1 MNRKAYVSILA
12 FVFLAFVFLTGCN
25 NSSSKPPVETMV
37 AQSGTPQ
44 SAAGDTAFGL
54 PLVAQV
60 TTGGTPTSGV
70 SVTFTAP
77 STGASGTFANG
88 TATET
93 DTTDVNGLAT
103 STTFTANETTG
114 AYTVTATGSGLPTV
128 NFSLTNTAMP
138 ASITATS
145 GTPQSTFV
153 LTAFA
158 NPLVATVLDASSNP
172 VTGAAVVF
180 TAPAS
185 GASGTFASTSTNTET
200 DLTDATGVATS
211 SVFTANGLVGGPYT
225 VTAIVGALEA
235 DFSLTNTTGGTAVGI
250 TALSGTPQSA
260 VISTAFGAP
269 LVATVTTGGVAT
281 PNASVTFTAPALTGA
296 SGTFASNG
304 TITETDTT
312 DVNGNAT
319 SSVFTANATT
329 GAYVV
334 AATVTGAAA
343 PANFNLTN
351 TAAPTSFTY
360 TFYLSGTEAA
370 NSGPNFYA
378 LAGAVTVAADGTVTA
393 GEQDYNDGFGLTS
406 PQPTGD
412 AITGGTLT
420 VDPTTGQGTLAL
432 ITDNTALGLAGT
444 ETLGVQFVNANHA
457 LIVQFDGSATSSGSL
472 DYQTATNGSDG
483 GYAFTLSGVDT
494 SYAPVV
500 YGGVFSISTG
510 TAVAGVY
517 DEDDAGTATLNTA
530 FTGTASVPDAF
541 GRGTVTGNNFG
552 GYLTTLNYYIV
563 GPEVMRLIDVDPSVA
578 GVDSD
583 SGVGSAFGQGTG
595 TFSSASL
602 GSSVFGISANSFGN
616 PYAAAGAIT
625 TSGNGSFTGIAD
637 DDEPFGLGV
646 VTDSSVLGVYSISTV
661 SNGYGTMTINN
672 LGSIVSL
679 GIYLTDPT
687 LNLNDPN
694 NSSGQAAATLAGA
707 LITDL
712 DGSLNGTGV
721 LIPQTDTVAA
731 DFTGNYA
738 FGGQD
743 YWIDTNSFEWEFDL
757 VGQGSVASLALT
769 GTGLVSDPWTF
780 FVGDTTTNT
789 AVPFSG
795 TATPDGV
802 TAGRYTIPL
811 AATVVSGSPVTLD
824 AVIYQASGG
833 QLFWVGADTADVFL
847 GSLEQQ
853 GSLTGLPAVKKAV
866 AKTNR
871 HKSRTK

>member
-25 NSSSKPPVETMV
+25 NSSSKPPVETMTL
-37 AQSGTPQ
+37 QSGSPQ
-44 SAAGDTAFGL
+44 STAGGTAFAA

-77 STGASGTFANG
+77 SSGASGTFANG

-93 DTTDVNGLAT
+93 DTTDINGLAT
-103 STTFTANETTG
+103 SSQFTANTTTG
-114 AYTVTATGSGLPTV
+114 AYTVAATASGLPTV
-128 NFSLTNTAMP
+128 NFSLTNTAVP
-138 ASITATS
+138 ATITATS
-145 GTPQSTFV
+145 GGGQSAFV
-153 LTAFA
+153 LTAFT
-158 NPLVATVLDASSNP
+158 NPLVATVLDVNSSP
-172 VTGAAVVF
+172 VSGVAVV
-180 TAPAS
+180 
-185 GASGTFASTSTNTET
+185 
-200 DLTDATGVATS
+200 
-211 SVFTANGLVGGPYT
+211 
-225 VTAIVGALEA
+225 
-235 DFSLTNTTGGTAVGI
+235 
-250 TALSGTPQSA
+250 
-260 VISTAFGAP
+260 
-269 LVATVTTGGVAT
+269 
-281 PNASVTFTAPALTGA
+281 FTAPALTGA
-296 SGTFASNG
+296 SGTFANG
-304 TITETDTT
+304 TNTETDTT

-319 SSVFTANATT
+319 SSTFTANAIVGGPYNVTAAVTAPALSTTFAETNTVGGTAVGITATGGVTQSAVISTAFALPLVANVTVGGVPTAGLSVTFTAPATGASGTFASNGTATETDTTDVNGNATSSTFTANATV
-329 GAYVV
+329 GGPYVV

-360 TFYLSGTEAA
+360 AFYLTGREAA
-370 NSGPNFYA
+370 NGGPNFYA
-378 LAGAVTVAADGTVTA
+378 LAGAVTVGADGTVTA

-406 PQPTGD
+406 PQPAGD
-412 AITGGTLT
+412 TITGGTLT
-420 VDPTTGQGTLAL
+420 VSTTVPGQATLTL
-432 ITDNTALGLAGT
+432 ITNNTALGVAGT

-472 DYQTATNGSDG
+472 DLQTATSGSNG

-517 DEDDAGTATLNTA
+517 DEDDAGTVTSDAA

-541 GRGTVTGNNFG
+541 GRGTVTGTDFG

-563 GPEVMRLIDVDPSVA
+563 GPEVMRIIDVDT
-578 GVDSD
+578 SD

-595 TFSSASL
+595 TFSNLSL
-602 GSSVFGISANSFGN
+602 GNSVFGISANSFGN

-637 DDEPFGLGV
+637 DDEPFGAGV
-646 VTDSSVLGVYSISTV
+646 VTDSSVVGVYSIG

-679 GIYLTDPT
+679 GIYATDPT

-694 NSSGQAAATLAGA
+694 NSSGQAGATLAGA
-707 LITDL
+707 LVTDL

-721 LIPQTDTVAA
+721 LIPQTDNTDA

-738 FGGQD
+738 FGAQD
-743 YWIDTNSFEWEFDL
+743 YWLDVDSAEWEFDF
-757 VGQGSVASLALT
+757 VGQGSVTADVLA
-769 GTGLVSDPWTF
+769 GTGLVSDPFTF
-780 FVGDTTTNT
+780 FTGDPTTDTGVT
-789 AVPFSG
+789 FAG

-811 AATVVSGSPVTLD
+811 AVTPVDTTPATLN
-824 AVIYQASGG
+824 AVIYQVSGG
-833 QLFWVGADTADVFL
+833 QLFWVGADAADVFL

-853 GSLTGLPAVKKAV
+853 GSLTGLPAVKKAG
-866 AKTNR
+866 AKANQHR
-871 HKSRTK
+871 SRTK